1 MRRDF
6 VFVTGSADK
15 RREAARILGFEP
27 ESHALDLPERQSLD
41 LAAILKAKAE
51 AAFAALRRPVLVE
64 DVSFEIAA
72 MNGFPG
78 PLVKWMLAALG
89 AEGLAQ
95 AALALGDGEAK
106 AVCALAFYD
115 GESLRTFAGE
125 TTGHLVAQARGRN
138 GFGWDPVFQPQ
149 GSELTFAE
157 LEPSEKDRF
166 SHRGK
171 AWRAFAAA
179 FRSGTRQG
187 TGFPPSRE

>member
-27 ESHALDLPERQSLD
+27 AAHPLDLPELQSLE

-51 AAFAALRRPVLVE
+51 AAFGALGAPVLVE
-64 DVSFEIAA
+64 DVSFEIEA

-89 AEGLAQ
+89 AEGLAH
-95 AALALGDGEAK
+95 AALALGDGSAK
-106 AVCALAFYD
+106 AVCALAYFD
-115 GESLRTFAGE
+115 GQTLRTFEGE
-125 TTGHLVAQARGRN
+125 TRGRLVAKARGGN

-149 GSELTFAE
+149 GSAQTFAE
-157 LEPSEKDRF
+157 LEPEDKDRH

-179 FRSGTRQG
+179 LAAD
-187 TGFPPSRE
+187 